1 MSEYYCSY
9 AATDPLHA
17 AYHDTEYGFPETDE
31 TRLFERL
38 VMEIMQAGLNWS
50 LVLKKRTG
58 MAEALDGYDIDVVAA
73 YGESK
78 RTALLDDARIVRNRL
93 KVNAV
98 IHNAQ
103 VIQGMR
109 KSHGGFAHWI
119 AAHHPLQK
127 RDWITL
133 FKKTF
138 KFTGGEITGEFLMSI
153 GYLPGAHAPD
163 CPIASVIDTLN
174 PPWRRVSEDFYM
186 T

>member
-1 MSEYYCSY
+1 MSDYYCSY
-9 AATDPLHA
+9 AIGDPLHA
-17 AYHDTEYGFPETDE
+17 PYHDTEYGFPETDE

-50 LVLKKRTG
+50 LVLKKRSD
-58 MAEALDGYDIDVVAA
+58 MAAAFDGYDVDTVAA
-73 YGESK
+73 YTEQKS
-78 RTALLDDARIVRNRL
+78 AELLNDSRIVRNRL

-103 VIQGMR
+103 VVQGMR
-109 KSHGGFAHWI
+109 RHHGGFAPWL
-119 AAHHPLQK
+119 AEHHPLK
-127 RDWITL
+127 KSDWIKL

-163 CPIASVIDTLN
+163 CPIAEKIDALN
-174 PPWRRVSEDFYM
+174 PPWRNAPPNFY
-186 T
+186 TT